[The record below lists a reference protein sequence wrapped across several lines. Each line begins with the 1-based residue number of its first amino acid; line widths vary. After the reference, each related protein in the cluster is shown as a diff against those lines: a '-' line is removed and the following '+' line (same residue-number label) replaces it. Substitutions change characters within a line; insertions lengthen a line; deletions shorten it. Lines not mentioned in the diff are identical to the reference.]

1 MKKTLSLLLLLLII
15 AACSKKEVK
24 FELFSAEA
32 FAYSLDSGYEL
43 DARTMVKGFKVA
55 KAADAYSAQLNYS
68 ADLILPDGTVK
79 KEVASGVIKKEEKE
93 EFTEIEI
100 SVQKELD
107 SSYPLGKYKVVFN
120 VTDEL
125 TKQQLK
131 MEKEFELSK

>member
-1 MKKTLSLLLLLLII
+1 
-15 AACSKKEVK
+15 
-24 FELFSAEA
+24 
-32 FAYSLDSGYEL
+32 
-43 DARTMVKGFKVA
+43 MVKGFKVA